1 MVYKVGKQISKRFL
15 NLFPACLQGPI
26 IMPHKMFIIAYKNGP
41 LGYLISTRKALGVLL
56 AHKIGDSRLQ
66 MFVLKWAVVMLA
78 VLGAGI
84 CGFNLMPIFFATGL
98 LAPGIF
104 LFALFLWLGA
114 GDIFLKFALEDER
127 FYNLATESRALSVF
141 EDTEYSMPQSVN

>member
-1 MVYKVGKQISKRFL
+1 
-15 NLFPACLQGPI
+15 
-26 IMPHKMFIIAYKNGP
+26 MPHKMFIIAYNAGP
-41 LGYLISTRKALGVLL
+41 LGYLISARKALGILL
-56 AHKIGDSRLQ
+56 AHKIRDSRLQ
-66 MFVLKWAVVMLA
+66 KFLLKWAGVMLA

-84 CGFNLMPIFFATGL
+84 CGFNLMPIFFAAGI
-98 LAPGIF
+98 LAPTIC

-141 EDTEYSMPQSVN
+141 EDTEYSMPQSGN